1 MPCNKMLSL
10 SEAKS
15 CFKTASKLS
24 KISVFAASKV
34 TFGIQLPRL
43 ATVVS
48 KLISGAEGKPEYEAN
63 YKNGLFEGE
72 RSEYYTNG
80 KVYKK
85 ENLKNGDFEGVHTY
99 FKEDGKPWLTVN
111 YKNDELHGDF
121 LIYTNG
127 VLTLTKKYDSDELV
141 EIIK

>member
-1 MPCNKMLSL
+1 M
-10 SEAKS
+10 
-15 CFKTASKLS
+15 KLNLIKGS
-24 KISVFAASKV
+24 IN
-34 TFGIQLPRL
+34 G
-43 ATVVS
+43 
-48 KLISGAEGKPEYEAN
+48 KLEINSAEGKPEYEAN